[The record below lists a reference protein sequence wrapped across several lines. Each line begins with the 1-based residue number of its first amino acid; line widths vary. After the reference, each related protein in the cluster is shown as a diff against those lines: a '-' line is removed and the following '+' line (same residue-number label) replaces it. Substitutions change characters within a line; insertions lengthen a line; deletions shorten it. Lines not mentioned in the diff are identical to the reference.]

1 VFSAVHLHGGQGRM
15 TIDPKRLIDL
25 TRIADAGS
33 FTAAAQALNISQPA
47 LSNSIAALERS
58 LGVRLF
64 ERTHRGATLTDY
76 GRVLYGYAQTLET
89 VLARAAEEIEHKR
102 SGFEGG
108 LIVGAT
114 PVASAEIVPEAVAR
128 LMSEVPNASISIID
142 GVDDDLI
149 ASLIRGELDLIVSP
163 ITVRAEF
170 PEIEDEI
177 LLPDSF
183 AVVVRPDNA
192 RARLKSI
199 RLQDMRDATWV
210 MPNVGSSTR
219 KHIETLFL
227 SAGEPWPSKVVSMTS
242 TLAITSLVMRS
253 NFVAVM
259 SRQLVQTEIRAGLLA
274 AIPLTNP
281 SPFRAVGMRVRRNA
295 LHSPMTERLMA
306 ILRSVGAELEKGETT
321 AIRR

>member
-1 VFSAVHLHGGQGRM
+1 M
-15 TIDPKRLIDL
+15 NIDPRRLIDL
-25 TRIADAGS
+25 IRIADAGS

-47 LSNSIAALERS
+47 LSNSIAALEKS
-58 LGVRLF
+58 LGVQLL
-64 ERTHRGATLTDY
+64 ERTHRGATLTDF

-89 VLARAAEEIEHKR
+89 VLARAGEEIEHKR
-102 SGFEGG
+102 QGFEGG

-114 PVASAEIVPEAVAR
+114 PVASAEIVPESVAR
-128 LMSEVPNASISIID
+128 LVAEVPNASISIFD
-142 GVDDDLI
+142 GVDDALVAGLI
-149 ASLIRGELDLIVSP
+149 KGELDLIVSP

-170 PEIEDEI
+170 PEIDDEI

-183 AVVVRPDNA
+183 AVVVRPDDP
-192 RARLKSI
+192 RARLNAV
-199 RLQDMRDATWV
+199 RLQDMREATWV
-210 MPNVGSSTR
+210 MPNIGSSTR

-253 NFVAVM
+253 DFVAVM
-259 SRQLVQTEIRAGLLA
+259 SRQLVQTEVRAGLLA
-274 AIPLTNP
+274 AVPLSNP

-295 LHSPMTERLMA
+295 VRSPLTRRFMA
-306 ILRSVGAELEKGETT
+306 ILRAVGAELAKGERP